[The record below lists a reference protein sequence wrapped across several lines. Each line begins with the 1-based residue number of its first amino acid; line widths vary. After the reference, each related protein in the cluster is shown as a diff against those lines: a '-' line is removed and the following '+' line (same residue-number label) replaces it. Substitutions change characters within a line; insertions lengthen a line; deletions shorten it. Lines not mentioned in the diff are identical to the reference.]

1 MASVSAFQLLLGYRA
16 SPPTTCGGR
25 EFLASALD
33 NVKHGERETMMFV
46 ITVLMKVRSNQKGR
60 LMFLL

>member
-33 NVKHGERETMMFV
+33 NVKHGERETNV
-46 ITVLMKVRSNQKGR
+46 CDHRADESKEQSEGTVDV
-60 LMFLL
+60 LL